1 MIKVHLTVGAN
12 RFDLEGD
19 LAMAELVA
27 LLTAWYGTLPAAHA
41 DDTLRKLTA
50 QLTQSTTALSH
61 AEEADAALHTAK
73 E

>member
-1 MIKVHLTVGAN
+1 VIKVHLTVGAN

-27 LLTAWYGTLPAAHA
+27 LLTQWYGTLPTTHT
-41 DDTLRKLTA
+41 DDTLRTLTA
-50 QLTQSTTALSH
+50 RLSQSTTALAH
-61 AEEADAALHTAK
+61 AAEADAATQLTK